1 MGDGIS
7 YFFTFKFFICTLFS
21 IYITI
26 SISVMHMYTIVLVH
40 YCAPGSIDNRQLFAS
55 EEATRAV

>member
-1 MGDGIS
+1 
-7 YFFTFKFFICTLFS
+7 
-21 IYITI
+21 
-26 SISVMHMYTIVLVH
+26 MHMYTIVLVH